1 MYYNKTTSYTGKPRG
16 HFNKKKPP
24 AAPQTERPE
33 ELNYLCDSEGNLTH
47 VWIKKTM
54 SYAPI
59 KLVNKWFLLKLQMHL
74 QETGKFPRAY
84 KGVYAE
90 IQRRIATGE
99 ITASDTPAKEIAA

>member
-1 MYYNKTTSYTGKPRG
+1 MYLKKTTS
-16 HFNKKKPP
+16 FNERSNHTRKKKRV
-24 AAPQTERPE
+24 AQTGRPE
-33 ELNYLCDSEGNLTH
+33 EHNYLCDSDGNLTH

-59 KLVNKWFLLKLQMHL
+59 KLVNKWFLLKLQIHL

-99 ITASDTPAKEIAA
+99 ITVTDTTSKEIAA